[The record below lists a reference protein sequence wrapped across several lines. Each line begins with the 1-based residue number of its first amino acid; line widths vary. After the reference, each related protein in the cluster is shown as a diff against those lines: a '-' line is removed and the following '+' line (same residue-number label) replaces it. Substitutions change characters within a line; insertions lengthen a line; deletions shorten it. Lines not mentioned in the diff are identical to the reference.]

1 MGLFYFNGGGPSEWG
16 ADGVQMVV
24 VGQAHAKGGLGLG
37 PGDTPASA
45 QMTESPININT
56 LNIGMR
62 VEGRVTRPPK
72 STPTKCRYAAVTRYD
87 EKRRRTMKDDE
98 ERQVLEL

>member
-45 QMTESPININT
+45 QMTE
-56 LNIGMR
+56 
-62 VEGRVTRPPK
+62 
-72 STPTKCRYAAVTRYD
+72 
-87 EKRRRTMKDDE
+87 
-98 ERQVLEL
+98 